1 MKNNLVINDE
11 NFSRTKKK
19 LKKSLEKE
27 GVNLSLSRI
36 GEILAQSLGFQ
47 NVFDIQQNIPAKS
60 NTDNLKTKYLD
71 DIIYIYE
78 IFYKY
83 LNFDILEIKKTVQH
97 PKFQTSDIGLKYQL
111 NYIDN
116 INYLVFMKKTYL
128 TEFYYDILSGEDES
142 VLEKLH
148 DFTTF
153 SLLRHLC
160 NDLYKITGRETYKK
174 FYTLM
179 DDYHNLEAYYLI
191 PNNKRADFWIQPV
204 NSPNDKGFY
213 YQPTYDVKEKIK
225 FDLKKVINE
234 IRNNNLNSL
243 TKLPLNKSI
252 IVFGKTGS
260 GKTTAIDT
268 ILKNQTMKINDR
280 VIGLD
285 ESEEFIIY
293 DHINIKEEKDIIHN
307 GLQQKAILSVYA
319 PSYHDLL
326 KRLIE
331 EKFDFSKVSVLL
343 EAKRVYDGSY
353 LYTAT
358 YVDDIDFQELT
369 KWFQYL
375 NKLEN
380 KK

>member
-1 MKNNLVINDE
+1 MNNNLVINDE

-27 GVNLSLSRI
+27 GVNLSLSKV
-36 GEILAQSLGFQ
+36 GELLAQSLGFQ
-47 NVFDIQQNIPAKS
+47 NVFDIQQNLPSKS
-60 NTDNLKTKYLD
+60 NSDNLTKKYLD
-71 DIIYIYE
+71 DIVYIYE
-78 IFYKY
+78 TFSKY
-83 LNFDILEIKKTVQH
+83 LNFDIIEIKKVSQN
-97 PKFQTSDIGLKYQL
+97 PKFQTSNIGVNYQQ

-128 TEFYYDILSGEDES
+128 NEFYYDILSGEDES
-142 VLEKLH
+142 ILQKLNE
-148 DFTTF
+148 FSSF
-153 SLLRHLC
+153 SLLRHIC

-179 DDYHNLEAYYLI
+179 DDYHNLEQYYLI
-191 PNNKRADFWIQPV
+191 ENNKRSDFWIQPV
-204 NSPNDKGFY
+204 NAPTDKGFY

-252 IVFGKTGS
+252 IIFGKTGS
-260 GKTTAIDT
+260 GKTTAIET
-268 ILKNQTMKINDR
+268 ILKSQKMKINNR
-280 VIGLD
+280 VIGLE
-285 ESEEFIIY
+285 ESKEFIVY
-293 DHINIKEEKDIIHN
+293 DHMNMKEEKDIIHD
-307 GLQQKAILSVYA
+307 GLQQKTLFSVYA
-319 PSYHDLL
+319 PTQHDLL
-326 KRLIE
+326 KRLID

-358 YVDDIDFQELT
+358 YVDDIDFEELT

-375 NKLEN
+375 KNRE
-380 KK
+380 